1 MNEYMMGY
9 RWLHV
14 DVEGDVQRGDA
25 VRESAAGYVRHAGLT
40 DVVDGV
46 EGDVAG
52 GFGVDATGDERHRR
66 LHVVDGHVVEHQARD
81 ALCHDVWIV
90 EEIDDGAGSA
100 RDR

>member
-40 DVVDGV
+40 DVV
-46 EGDVAG
+46 AG
-52 GFGVDATGDERHRR
+52 ESAWQREVLIPAS
-66 LHVVDGHVVEHQARD
+66 QNK
-81 ALCHDVWIV
+81 IV
-90 EEIDDGAGSA
+90 MTYMSV
-100 RDR
+100 